1 MALETTYTCTSKK
14 GGQLF
19 FKFDLNGYLIEF
31 KYSGRE
37 LTEVAADYVHK
48 MIPKRQEQMAFYEK
62 SKGFEVV
69 IGEPDLS
76 FDVFWNAYDNKSKKQ
91 DCIKLWK
98 SLSEDH
104 KYNAIAF
111 IKRFRSWSRMKGY
124 GFPLPDTYLRK
135 KRWLDEL

>member
-1 MALETTYTCTSKK
+1 MALETSYTCISKT

-37 LTEVAADYVHK
+37 LTETAAEYVHK
-48 MIPKRQEQMAFYEK
+48 MIPKNKDQVNWFKK
-62 SKGFEVV
+62 SKSWEV
-69 IGEPDLS
+69 IASEPDLS
-76 FDVFWNAYDNKSKKQ
+76 FDNFWNTYDNKSKKQ

-98 SLSEDH
+98 SLSKDH
-104 KYNAIAF
+104 KFNAIAF
-111 IKRFRSWSRMKGY
+111 IKRFKSWTKMKNY